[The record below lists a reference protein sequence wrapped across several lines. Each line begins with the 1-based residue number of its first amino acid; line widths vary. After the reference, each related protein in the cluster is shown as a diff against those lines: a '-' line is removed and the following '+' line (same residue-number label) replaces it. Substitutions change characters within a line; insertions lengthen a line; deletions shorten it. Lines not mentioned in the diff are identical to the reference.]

1 MRTNLLTRQLSLF
14 FMIGIVVTIVVVPSA
29 RAQAKSPL
37 AGTWKANL
45 SKSERHP
52 NHQFESLTLRLE
64 VSADA
69 VLVTYTGVNMS
80 GQQESGTRTL
90 HPDGKEYPIAEAP
103 GVVEI
108 TKWVG
113 ANTLESVAKKDGK
126 VVGASTY
133 EVSGDGKTLTA
144 KVKGVDASGR
154 EFEQVI
160 VFDRQ

>member
-1 MRTNLLTRQLSLF
+1 MRANLLTKPPSLLVLVGLF
-14 FMIGIVVTIVVVPSA
+14 VVVDLLPSA
-29 RAQAKSPL
+29 QAQANSPL

-45 SKSERHP
+45 AKSERHP

-64 VSADA
+64 VSDDA
-69 VLVTYTGVNMS
+69 VLVIYTGVNMS
-80 GQQESGTRTL
+80 GQQESGTRKL

-103 GVVEI
+103 GVVEVK
-108 TKWVG
+108 KWVG
-113 ANTLESVAKKDGK
+113 AKALKSEAKKDGK
-126 VVGASTY
+126 VVGASAY
-133 EVSGDGKTLTA
+133 EVSSDGKTLTA